1 MGKRELVIV
10 LVFAAL
16 GTAAYQWSVPRSP
29 DASGPEAAPGG
40 IGRLLGDDR
49 HQFAVERRAT
59 TPVPPGVV
67 RLDVSRLRGSVVV
80 EGGEGDAVDATL
92 NVAVRGRNEAQ
103 ARTRGE
109 RVSLALDVDD
119 GRVRPR
125 VRLPESL
132 SAEAVELRLRVPR
145 RLTVAVAATEG
156 VVSIE
161 RVAGVELDARRARV
175 RVSEVAGRVEGEV
188 RDARATFE
196 SIDTVDLEL
205 DRVTADL
212 RRISRGLTIDQRGG
226 VLTLED
232 IEARTELDIE
242 RATLICA
249 GVRAPLDIRAA
260 RGQTTIRDLAERLTY
275 RGERAPLAVVLT
287 RPVAVDATVDTGA
300 IDLQLPPSG
309 PYTLHAEARRGL
321 IDAPRELTVERD
333 AEGARLATSVP
344 GGGPDITLRT
354 ERGRVII
361 RRTIEGEP
369 TAPSAPTAPTAP
381 RRPGRPPRT
390 L

>member
-1 MGKRELVIV
+1 
-10 LVFAAL
+10 
-16 GTAAYQWSVPRSP
+16 
-29 DASGPEAAPGG
+29 
-40 IGRLLGDDR
+40 
-49 HQFAVERRAT
+49 
-59 TPVPPGVV
+59 
-67 RLDVSRLRGSVVV
+67 
-80 EGGEGDAVDATL
+80 
-92 NVAVRGRNEAQ
+92 
-103 ARTRGE
+103 
-109 RVSLALDVDD
+109 
-119 GRVRPR
+119 
-125 VRLPESL
+125 
-132 SAEAVELRLRVPR
+132 
-145 RLTVAVAATEG
+145 VAVAATEG